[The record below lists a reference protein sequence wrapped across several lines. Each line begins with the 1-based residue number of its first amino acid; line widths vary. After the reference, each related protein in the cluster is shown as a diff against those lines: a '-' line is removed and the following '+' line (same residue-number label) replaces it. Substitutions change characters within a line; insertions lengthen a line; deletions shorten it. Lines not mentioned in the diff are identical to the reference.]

1 MIPIKILTQP
11 DDTTCGPT
19 SLHAVYNYY
28 GKKIPLKKVISEVS
42 YLEEGGTLAVMLGI
56 DALKNG
62 FKTKIYTYNLWV
74 FDPTWFSDKNVNLIT
89 KLHKQLKYK
98 KSTRLHKAT
107 KSYIEYL
114 ERGGEILFKDLNP
127 AFLKKQFEKN
137 IPVLT
142 GLSATYLYNCAR
154 ETVDENDKSIYDDV
168 KGYSAGHFVVLCGYD
183 EEKKHVVVADPYKEN
198 PLSGNNYYSVKIGRL
213 INAIM
218 LGIVTYDANLL
229 IIEKQEKK

>member
-1 MIPIKILTQP
+1 MIPIKILAQP

-62 FKTKIYTYNLWV
+62 FKTKIFTYNLRV
-74 FDPTWFSDKNVNLIT
+74 FDPTWFTDKNINLT
-89 KLHKQLKYK
+89 NKLYRQLKYK
-98 KSTRLHKAT
+98 KSRRLHKAT
-107 KSYIEYL
+107 NAYIEFL
-114 ERGGEILFKDLNP
+114 ERGGQILFKDLNP

-154 ETVDENDKSIYDDV
+154 ETVDENNQAIYDDV
-168 KGYSAGHFVVLCGYD
+168 KGFFAFPLLFSLPAGSLQ
-183 EEKKHVVVADPYKEN
+183 
-198 PLSGNNYYSVKIGRL
+198 L
-213 INAIM
+213 
-218 LGIVTYDANLL
+218 
-229 IIEKQEKK
+229 